1 MCYLHSLCWSWG
13 AAPLETV
20 NRIRPSRNSN
30 ENYKFIF
37 RSTSSSA
44 LPCSRS
50 LMFLS
55 VISFL
60 MSVLQVK
67 CNCLTGKCEKISFDV
82 HQDADRDEELE
93 GHVFHNSVTSNTAQC
108 YLWCTNDCRCLS
120 INYKIKNETKYCELN
135 EGSHFTDKNSLTN
148 TSGSTYYKL
157 RRKYL
162 PKVII
167 LMIL

>member
-1 MCYLHSLCWSWG
+1 
-13 AAPLETV
+13 
-20 NRIRPSRNSN
+20 
-30 ENYKFIF
+30 
-37 RSTSSSA
+37 
-44 LPCSRS
+44 
-50 LMFLS
+50 MFLS

-108 YLWCTNDCRCLS
+108 YSWCTNDCRCLS
-120 INYKIKNETKYCELN
+120 INYKTKNETKYCELN